1 VSTHQKKKKLIRSIL
16 HTKKIKKNNH
26 NMFADNTPIGMVMAA
41 YTLKTN
47 QLMKD
52 ESFGGG

>member
-1 VSTHQKKKKLIRSIL
+1 VSTHQKKKLIRSIL
-16 HTKKIKKNNH
+16 HTKKKKNNH

>member
-1 VSTHQKKKKLIRSIL
+1 VSTHQKKKLIRSIL
-16 HTKKIKKNNH
+16 HTKKTKKNNH